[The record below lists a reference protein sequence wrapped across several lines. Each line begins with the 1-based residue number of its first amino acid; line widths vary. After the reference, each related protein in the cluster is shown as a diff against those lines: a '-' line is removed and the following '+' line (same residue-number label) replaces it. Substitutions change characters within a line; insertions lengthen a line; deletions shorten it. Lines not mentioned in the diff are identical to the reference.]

1 MCIRDRCFDSF
12 TQKIGNIVVKGSGK
26 SENKLMIAIMLVAAI
41 LSSISSNKGTTDVI
55 IGICSV
61 AKIPVSRWLM
71 PLAFAAG
78 FGGIMTMIGTPPNII
93 VTGALEWKK
102 WCEQIQIFK

>member
-1 MCIRDRCFDSF
+1 
-12 TQKIGNIVVKGSGK
+12 
-26 SENKLMIAIMLVAAI
+26 MLVAAI
-41 LSSISSNKGTTDVI
+41 LSSIRSNKGTTAI

-61 AKIPVSRWLM
+61 AKIPGSRQLM
-71 PLAFAAG
+71 ALAFAAG

-102 WCEQIQIFK
+102 WCGQIQIFK

>member
-1 MCIRDRCFDSF
+1 
-12 TQKIGNIVVKGSGK
+12 
-26 SENKLMIAIMLVAAI
+26 MIAIMLVAAI
-41 LSSISSNKGTTDVI
+41 LSSIRSNKGTTDALVPAI

-61 AKIPVSRWLM
+61 AKIPVSRQLM

-102 WCEQIQIFK
+102 WCGQIQILK